1 MAKILPMS
9 YSSIGISISHNNGMK
24 GEVLGSRPTRSMFN
38 LPIIYIYIYIYM
50 MVNPMSEEAVN

>member
-9 YSSIGISISHNNGMK
+9 YSSIGTSISHNNGMK

-38 LPIIYIYIYIYM
+38 LPIIYIYM
-50 MVNPMSEEAVN
+50 MVNPMGEEAVN